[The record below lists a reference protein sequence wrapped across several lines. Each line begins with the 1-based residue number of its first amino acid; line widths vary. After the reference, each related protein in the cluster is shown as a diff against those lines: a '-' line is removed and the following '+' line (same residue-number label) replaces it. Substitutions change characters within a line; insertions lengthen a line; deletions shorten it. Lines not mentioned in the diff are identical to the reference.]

1 METSENSLYEHVQLL
16 SPVKA
21 FPPAML
27 LPSPPISPFV
37 LITNCYFGRW
47 LLSADLLK
55 LLPLSSCAVFSRGPK
70 GLTNLL
76 FAVAFLSSSFSI
88 LAIREI
94 HPGQAHPVRQW
105 SLRGHFPALGST
117 SPSSSPSAAAGEG
130 CVVLGL
136 FPCTSQGTCFG
147 EPAKKQNQAG
157 ILGWQ
162 LSP

>member
-76 FAVAFLSSSFSI
+76 FTVAFLSSSFSI

-117 SPSSSPSAAAGEG
+117 SPSSPHLLPPVRDVWCWDSFPARHRGLA
-130 CVVLGL
+130 LGNL
-136 FPCTSQGTCFG
+136 QRSRTRPEF
-147 EPAKKQNQAG
+147 
-157 ILGWQ
+157 
-162 LSP
+162 